1 MKDGLEAVCVFQNSK
16 ITGHIIFKEFI
27 TQKTT
32 GISIHLKNVPKG
44 KHGIH
49 IHESGDLREGCK
61 SLCSHFNPYNKYH
74 GGPDD
79 TERHVGDLGN
89 IEPSANGVV
98 KITLYDNKIK
108 LSGKHSVIG
117 RSVVIHEKEDDL
129 GKGGNAESLK
139 TGNAGSRIACGVIGI
154 SKNSCH

>member
-27 TQKTT
+27 EQKTT
-32 GISIHLKNVPKG
+32 GIMLNLRGVPKG

-49 IHESGDLREGCK
+49 IHQSGDLREGCK
-61 SLCSHFNPYNKYH
+61 SLCSHFNPYGKLH
-74 GGPDD
+74 GGPNDK
-79 TERHVGDLGN
+79 ERHVGDLGN
-89 IEPSANGVV
+89 IEPNMNGIV
-98 KITLYDNKIK
+98 KITLYDSKLK
-108 LSGKHSVIG
+108 LSGKNSIIG
-117 RSVVIHEKEDDL
+117 RSVVIHAKEDDL

-139 TGNAGSRIACGVIGI
+139 TGNAGERIACGVIGI

>member
-1 MKDGLEAVCVFQNSK
+1 MTSTNVLKGIAVFQNKLS
-16 ITGHIIFKEFI
+16 GYVSFI
-27 TQKTT
+27 QVSNEEVRVNGMIK
-32 GISIHLKNVPKG
+32 GVKKG

-108 LSGKHSVIG
+108 LDGSFCNH
-117 RSVVIHEKEDDL
+117 
-129 GKGGNAESLK
+129 K
-139 TGNAGSRIACGVIGI
+139 TF
-154 SKNSCH
+154 